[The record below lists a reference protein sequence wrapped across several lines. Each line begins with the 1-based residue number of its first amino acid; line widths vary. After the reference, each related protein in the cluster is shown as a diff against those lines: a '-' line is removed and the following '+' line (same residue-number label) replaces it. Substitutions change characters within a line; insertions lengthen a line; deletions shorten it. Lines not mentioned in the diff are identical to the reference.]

1 MRQKHC
7 SNIIQMFTNIN
18 RGRGRGLVTCQ
29 ASGTTLPNH
38 SAGSNS
44 GHVYKIKQGGG
55 SGYA

>member
-18 RGRGRGLVTCQ
+18 RGRGLGLVTCQ
-29 ASGTTLPNH
+29 VSGQHCPTTVLAVTVDMFTN
-38 SAGSNS
+38 
-44 GHVYKIKQGGG
+44 IKEGGG